1 MIRTELRNLLVLN
14 NIIILPNK
22 RISGIIAEVKK
33 DNVILIKSADSRWF
47 DINNIHKMEY
57 SNDYIYHGLSK
68 WNYKILTTKEE
79 FVEEFI

>member
-1 MIRTELRNLLVLN
+1 MIRTELENLLVPN

-22 RISGIIAEVKK
+22 RILGIIAEVKK
-33 DNVILIKSADSRWF
+33 DSVILIKSADSRWF
-47 DINNIHKMEY
+47 DVNNTYTVKY

-68 WNYKILTTKEE
+68 WNFKILTKEE